1 MRRKLLVAAVA
12 LLAVGTVTAGA
23 LGAGGFVND
32 ASPPN
37 DAEEPSATP
46 TPAPE
51 NSTIA
56 FDGGTPVELEAD
68 GNATVSGTTEL
79 EAGTELSVRV
89 QSADD
94 TAPRFFKVAEATV
107 DEDGTF
113 AATFDL
119 SAITSERDV
128 NVSVRA
134 PDTTREVTGRVVA
147 PEGGFTEPTPTA
159 ADAPV
164 SFDGTELV
172 AAENATLSGM
182 TDAESGTEISVTLQ
196 SADDGTGFYT
206 VASATV
212 GEDGT
217 FTVEFDMSNVYEQR
231 AIEITVDG
239 EDWSH
244 STDGAVVAPAGGF
257 PDVDD
262 VEASF
267 DGSAPIDFDASANQT
282 VSGSTNLD
290 AGTEVHV
297 SVMADDDGRLLAR
310 NTTTVDD
317 DGNFTSSLDLSNVE
331 DDRDVTVELVVYHET
346 VATADGRA
354 VEESA

>member
-1 MRRKLLVAAVA
+1 MRRTLLLAAVA

-23 LGAGGFVND
+23 LGAGGIVPN
-32 ASPPN
+32 ASTPA

-51 NSTIA
+51 DSTIA
-56 FDGGTPVELEAD
+56 FDGGTPIELEAD
-68 GNATVSGTTEL
+68 GNATVSGTTTL

-107 DEDGTF
+107 DDDGSFT
-113 AATFDL
+113 ATFDL
-119 SAITSERDV
+119 SAVTSERDV

-134 PDTTREVTGRVVA
+134 PDTTREVAGRVVA

-172 AAENATLSGM
+172 ATENATLSGT
-182 TDAESGTEISVTLQ
+182 TDAAPGTEISVTLQ
-196 SADDGTGFYT
+196 SADDGTRFYK
-206 VASATV
+206 VAETTV
-212 GEDGT
+212 GEGGS
-217 FTVEFDMSNVYEQR
+217 FTVEFDTSDIYEQR
-231 AIEITVDG
+231 SIEITVDG

-244 STDGAVVAPAGGF
+244 STDGAVVAPEGGF
-257 PDVDD
+257 PNADD
-262 VEASF
+262 VEATF
-267 DGSAPIDFDASANQT
+267 DGSAPIDLDAATNQT

-290 AGTEVHV
+290 AGTDVTVEVY
-297 SVMADDDGRLLAR
+297 AGDDGRLLALDS
-310 NTTTVDD
+310 TTVDD
-317 DGNFTSSLDLSNVE
+317 DGAFTASLDLSNVE
-331 DDRDVTVELVVYHET
+331 ADRDVTVELVVYRET
-346 VATADGRA
+346 VATADGRVVA
-354 VEESA
+354 ESA